1 MIGIYT
7 MSTIIGGLEFYRLK
21 NVNEKF
27 SYQIK
32 TSLINNE
39 DYKKSQNIE
48 MGQVNNKNNF

>member
-27 SYQIK
+27 SMQIN

-48 MGQVNNKNNF
+48 MGQVNDKNNF